1 MFNSRLRKNLWMG
14 SSTMRD
20 KTHITPH
27 IVMAEDDEDDR
38 ILIREAMTVAK
49 ANVRLDFVHDGDA
62 LLDYL
67 RQQGAYAHLRGAQ
80 HPALVLLDL
89 NMPRKSGLE
98 ALLDIRQDAA
108 LHHLPVVVL
117 STSSREEDVLQCY
130 RSGANAFIT
139 KPASFD
145 AYVEICRALHM
156 FWFLTV
162 QLPVAVGDS

>member
-1 MFNSRLRKNLWMG
+1 
-14 SSTMRD
+14 MRD
-20 KTHITPH
+20 KTHIKPH

-67 RQQGAYAHLRGAQ
+67 RQRGAQ

-89 NMPRKSGLE
+89 NMPRKSGIE

-145 AYVEICRALHM
+145 AYVEICRALHT

-162 QLPVAVGDS
+162 QLPVAAGDS